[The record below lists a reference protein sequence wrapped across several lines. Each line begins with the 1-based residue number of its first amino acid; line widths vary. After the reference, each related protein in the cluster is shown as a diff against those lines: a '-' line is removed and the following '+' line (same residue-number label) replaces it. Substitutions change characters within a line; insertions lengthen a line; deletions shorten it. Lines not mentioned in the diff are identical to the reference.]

1 MHVGTGQIG
10 QKKRGIMKTI
20 ALTLFTAALGF
31 AQSPA
36 SSAAPAT
43 PAATPAPKATA
54 VPKKTTKAAAAPAQ
68 KSSAQNKKP
77 AQPAKLSPE
86 QQAKAQ
92 QIPTVPAEAKQVGPN
107 LYRLTDS
114 NGKTWNYR
122 KTPFGVSKWEEASTP
137 APQPV
142 VSQPIAV
149 TDLGDSYRFE
159 KKTPFGAST
168 WVRKKS
174 ELTDQEKALASG
186 QPTQPDGSGTTVV
199 SKPAEQQ

>member
-31 AQSPA
+31 AQSP
-36 SSAAPAT
+36 SSTAAPAT
-43 PAATPAPKATA
+43 PAATSTPKAA
-54 VPKKTTKAAAAPAQ
+54 AAPKKTTKAAAAPAQ
-68 KSSAQNKKP
+68 KSAAQNKKP

-168 WVRKKS
+168 WTRKKT

-186 QPTQPDGSGTTVV
+186 QQAQPDASGTSVV
-199 SKPAEQQ
+199 GKPVEQQ